1 MAYKKSL
8 VSIHDMVAIPCNELF
23 TEDTLA
29 FSIVSWDGY
38 IARLSHTLKKT
49 DDFSGDYS
57 WLAISS

>member
-23 TEDTLA
+23 AEDTLV

-38 IARLSHTLKKT
+38 IARLSHILKKT